1 MNSLIKKGGN
11 KMTINTKEALNF
23 TVSLLKPAHQ
33 LAEKFCQ
40 YQSNIQKAEQ
50 VYLNTLAV
58 YAVNYHLQCL
68 GFETD
73 WTHSDS
79 WDSMMQTFLNV
90 ADLEVKNYGK
100 LECRPV
106 FPDAEVVYV
115 PQEVWEGRIGYVAVQ
130 LDESLEEAT
139 LLGFAE
145 TVSTQE
151 LALSELR
158 SLEELPEYLSQFKQ
172 SQPIEERVNLSQW
185 LRDIFEAGWETIE
198 ATVAP
203 PQAELA
209 FNTRSQ
215 PPVRTSTPGVKRGKR
230 LDLERLGGSEQVAVF
245 RGKRLDLERLGGSK
259 QVAVFVGLTPTPSP
273 QLDITVEVYP
283 VGGQRYLPRELQVMV
298 LNEQGKAVLQ
308 AEAGNSEGLEFQ
320 FSGELGEIFNVKVT
334 LGEVSITE
342 KFLI

>member
-1 MNSLIKKGGN
+1 MFRNSPTKKEER
-11 KMTINTKEALNF
+11 KMIISMKETLTF
-23 TVSLLKPAHQ
+23 TVSLLRPAHQ

-40 YQSNIQKAEQ
+40 HQSNLQKAEQ
-50 VYLNTLAV
+50 VYLNTLAI

-79 WDSMMQTFLNV
+79 WDSIMQTFLDV

-106 FPDAEVVYV
+106 SPDAQVIYV

-151 LALSELR
+151 LALGELR
-158 SLEELPEYLSQFKQ
+158 SLEELPDYLSQFKQ
-172 SQPIEERVNLSQW
+172 AQAEAVREQANLSQW
-185 LRDIFEAGWETIE
+185 LRDIFEVGWETIE
-198 ATVAP
+198 AIFAP
-203 PQAELA
+203 PQDELA
-209 FNTRSQ
+209 FNARSQ
-215 PPVRTSTPGVKRGKR
+215 SPVKASPPSIPVNGVKRGKR
-230 LDLERLGGSEQVAVF
+230 LDLEWLGRRE
-245 RGKRLDLERLGGSK
+245 
-259 QVAVFVGLTPTPSP
+259 QVAVFVGLTPCPSS
-273 QLDITVEVYP
+273 QVDISVEVCP
-283 VGGQRYLPRELQVMV
+283 IGVRPYLPRELQVMV
-298 LNEQGKAVLQ
+298 LDEQGKAVLQ

-320 FSGELGEIFNVKVT
+320 FSGEPGESFSVKVT
-334 LGEVSITE
+334 LGNLSITQE
-342 KFLI
+342 FLI

>member
-1 MNSLIKKGGN
+1 MIIS
-11 KMTINTKEALNF
+11 TKEALIF

-40 YQSNIQKAEQ
+40 HQSNLQKVEQ

-73 WTHSDS
+73 WTQSDS
-79 WDSMMQTFLNV
+79 WDSMMQTFLDI

-106 FPDAEVVYV
+106 LPDAEVVYV
-115 PQEVWEGRIGYVAVQ
+115 PEEVWKERIGYVAVQ
-130 LDESLEEAT
+130 LDESLQEAT

-172 SQPIEERVNLSQW
+172 AQAVKEQVNLRQW
-185 LRDIFEAGWETIE
+185 LHNIFEVGWETVE
-198 ATVAP
+198 AIFAP

-209 FNTRSQ
+209 FNTRGLS
-215 PPVRTSTPGVKRGKR
+215 PVKVSTPEILVNGVKRGKR

-245 RGKRLDLERLGGSK
+245 I
-259 QVAVFVGLTPTPSP
+259 GLTPTLSA
-273 QLDITVEVYP
+273 QSDISVEVCP
-283 VGGQRYLPRELQVMV
+283 IGDQPYLPSDLQLMV
-298 LNEQGKAVLQ
+298 LDGQGKSVLQ
-308 AEAGNSEGLEFQ
+308 AEAGNSESIEFQ
-320 FSGELGEIFNVKVT
+320 FSGEAGESFAVKVA
-334 LGEVSITE
+334 LGDFSITE
-342 KFLI
+342 EFLI

>member
-1 MNSLIKKGGN
+1 
-11 KMTINTKEALNF
+11 MTIHTKEASNF

-33 LAEKFCQ
+33 LADKFCQ
-40 YQSNIQKAEQ
+40 HQSNLQKAEQ

-68 GFETD
+68 GFETN

-79 WDSMMQTFLNV
+79 WDSMMQTFLDV

-106 FPDAEVVYV
+106 LPDAEVIYV

-130 LDESLEEAT
+130 LDESLEEAR

-151 LALSELR
+151 LALCELH
-158 SLEELPEYLSQFKQ
+158 SLEELPDYLSKFNRAQ
-172 SQPIEERVNLSQW
+172 SVREQVNLSQW
-185 LRDIFEAGWETIE
+185 LHSIFEVGWETIE
-198 ATVAP
+198 AIFPP

-209 FNTRSQ
+209 FNIRSRFPVKAS
-215 PPVRTSTPGVKRGKR
+215 PPSIPVNGVKRGKR
-230 LDLERLGGSEQVAVF
+230 LDLERLGRRE
-245 RGKRLDLERLGGSK
+245 
-259 QVAVFVGLTPTPSP
+259 QVAVFVGLTPSVSS
-273 QLDITVEVYP
+273 QLDISVEVCTIGARP
-283 VGGQRYLPRELQVMV
+283 YLPRDLQIMV

-308 AEAGNSEGLEFQ
+308 AAAGKNSEGIEFQ
-320 FSGELGEIFNVKVT
+320 FRGELGESFSVKVT
-334 LGEVSITE
+334 LDEVSITE

>member
-1 MNSLIKKGGN
+1 
-11 KMTINTKEALNF
+11 MTIHTKEASTF
-23 TVSLLKPAHQ
+23 TVSLLRPAHQ

-40 YQSNIQKAEQ
+40 YQSNLQKAEQ

-73 WTHSDS
+73 WGKSDS
-79 WDSMMQTFLNV
+79 WDSIMQTFLDV

-106 FPDAEVVYV
+106 LPDAEVVYV
-115 PQEVWEGRIGYVAVQ
+115 PQEVWEERIGYVAVQ
-130 LDESLEEAT
+130 LDESLREAT

-145 TVSTQE
+145 TVSAQE

-172 SQPIEERVNLSQW
+172 PQAVRERVNLSQW
-185 LRDIFEAGWETIE
+185 LHSIFEVDWETIE
-198 ATVAP
+198 AIFAP

-209 FNTRSQ
+209 FRTRSQ
-215 PPVRTSTPGVKRGKR
+215 FPVRTSTPSIPTNGVKRGKR
-230 LDLERLGGSEQVAVF
+230 LDFEWLRGSE
-245 RGKRLDLERLGGSK
+245 
-259 QVAVFVGLTPTPSP
+259 QVAVFVGLTPTVSP

-283 VGGQRYLPRELQVMV
+283 IGVQRYLPRELQVMV
-298 LNEQGKAVLQ
+298 LNEQGKVVLQ
-308 AEAGNSEGLEFQ
+308 AETGKNCEGLEFQ

>member
-1 MNSLIKKGGN
+1 
-11 KMTINTKEALNF
+11 MTLNTKEALTF
-23 TVSLLKPAHQ
+23 TVSLLRPAHQ

-40 YQSNIQKAEQ
+40 HQSNLQKAEQ

-73 WTHSDS
+73 WTQSDS
-79 WDSMMQTFLNV
+79 WDSIMQTFLDV

-106 FPDAEVVYV
+106 LPDAEVIYV
-115 PQEVWEGRIGYVAVQ
+115 PQEVCEERIGYVVVQ
-130 LDESLEEAT
+130 LDESLEQAT
-139 LLGFAE
+139 LLGFVE

-151 LALSELR
+151 LALCELH
-158 SLEELPEYLSQFKQ
+158 SVEELPDYLRQFKQ
-172 SQPIEERVNLSQW
+172 AQVVKEQVNLSQW
-185 LRDIFEAGWETIE
+185 LHSIFEAGWETVE
-198 ATVAP
+198 AIVTP

-209 FNTRSQ
+209 FNIRSQ
-215 PPVRTSTPGVKRGKR
+215 SPVKLSTPSIPSNSVKRGKR
-230 LDLERLGGSEQVAVF
+230 LDLEWLGRREQLAV
-245 RGKRLDLERLGGSK
+245 L
-259 QVAVFVGLTPTPSP
+259 VGVTPTPSP
-273 QLDITVEVYP
+273 QLDITVEVCP
-283 VGGQRYLPRELQVMV
+283 IAGQPYLPRELQVMV
-298 LNEQGKAVLQ
+298 LDEQGKAVLQ

-320 FSGELGEIFNVKVT
+320 FSGELGESFSVKVT

>member
-1 MNSLIKKGGN
+1 MV
-11 KMTINTKEALNF
+11 INTKEALNF

-40 YQSNIQKAEQ
+40 HQSNIQKAEQ

-73 WTHSDS
+73 WTQSDS
-79 WDSMMQTFLNV
+79 WDSIMQTFLDV

-106 FPDAEVVYV
+106 LPDAEVVYV

-130 LDESLEEAT
+130 LDESLKEAT

-158 SLEELPEYLSQFKQ
+158 SLEELPDYLSQFKQ
-172 SQPIEERVNLSQW
+172 PQAVRERVNLSQW
-185 LRDIFEAGWETIE
+185 LHSIFEVDWETIE
-198 ATVAP
+198 AIFAP

-215 PPVRTSTPGVKRGKR
+215 SPVRTSPPSIPTNGVKRGKR
-230 LDLERLGGSEQVAVF
+230 LDLEWLGRRE
-245 RGKRLDLERLGGSK
+245 
-259 QVAVFVGLTPTPSP
+259 QVAVFVGLTPRLSS
-273 QLDITVEVYP
+273 QLDISVEVCP
-283 VGGQRYLPRELQVMV
+283 IGARPYLPRELQIMV
-298 LNEQGKAVLQ
+298 LDEQGKSVLQ
-308 AEAGNSEGLEFQ
+308 AEAGNSESIEFQ
-320 FSGELGEIFNVKVT
+320 FSGEPGESFSVKVT
-334 LGEVSITE
+334 LGNLSITQE
-342 KFLI
+342 FLI

>member
-1 MNSLIKKGGN
+1 MYRNSLIKKGEN
-11 KMTINTKEALNF
+11 KMTINTKEALTF

-40 YQSNIQKAEQ
+40 HQSNLQKAEQ

-79 WDSMMQTFLNV
+79 WDSMMQTFLDV

-106 FPDAEVVYV
+106 LPDAEVVYV

-145 TVSTQE
+145 TASTQE

-198 ATVAP
+198 AIFAP

-215 PPVRTSTPGVKRGKR
+215 PPVRTSTWCPEAARFLVNGVKRGKR
-230 LDLERLGGSEQVAVF
+230 LDLERLGGRE
-245 RGKRLDLERLGGSK
+245 
-259 QVAVFVGLTPTPSP
+259 QVAVFVGLTPTLSP
-273 QLDITVEVYP
+273 QLDITVEVCP
-283 VGGQRYLPRELQVMV
+283 LVV
-298 LNEQGKAVLQ
+298 N
-308 AEAGNSEGLEFQ
+308 
-320 FSGELGEIFNVKVT
+320 
-334 LGEVSITE
+334 
-342 KFLI
+342 LICHGSYR

>member
-1 MNSLIKKGGN
+1 
-11 KMTINTKEALNF
+11 MTIHTKEASNF
-23 TVSLLKPAHQ
+23 TVSVLRPAHQ

-40 YQSNIQKAEQ
+40 HQSNLQKAEQ

-73 WTHSDS
+73 WEKSDS
-79 WDSMMQTFLNV
+79 WDTIMQTFLDV

-106 FPDAEVVYV
+106 LPDAEVVYV
-115 PQEVWEGRIGYVAVQ
+115 PQEVWEERIGYVAVQ
-130 LDESLEEAT
+130 LDESLREAT

-151 LALSELR
+151 LALSKLR

-172 SQPIEERVNLSQW
+172 AQAVKEQVNLSQW
-185 LRDIFEAGWETIE
+185 LHNIFEVGWETVE
-198 ATVAP
+198 AIFAP

-209 FNTRSQ
+209 FNTRGSS
-215 PPVRTSTPGVKRGKR
+215 PVKVTTPEIPVNGVKRGKR
-230 LDLERLGGSEQVAVF
+230 LDLERFGGSE
-245 RGKRLDLERLGGSK
+245 
-259 QVAVFVGLTPTPSP
+259 QVAVFVGLTPTLSA
-273 QLDITVEVYP
+273 QSDISVEVCP
-283 VGGQRYLPRELQVMV
+283 IGGQPYLPSDLQLMV
-298 LNEQGKAVLQ
+298 LDEQGKSVLQ
-308 AEAGNSEGLEFQ
+308 AEAGNSESIEFQ
-320 FSGELGEIFNVKVT
+320 FSCEAGESFAVKVA
-334 LGEVSITE
+334 LGDFSITE

>member
-1 MNSLIKKGGN
+1 MK
-11 KMTINTKEALNF
+11 INTKEALTF
-23 TVSLLKPAHQ
+23 TVSLLRPAHQ

-40 YQSNIQKAEQ
+40 YQSNLQKAEQ

-68 GFETD
+68 GFETN
-73 WTHSDS
+73 WEKSDS

-106 FPDAEVVYV
+106 LPDAEVIYV

-145 TVSTQE
+145 TASTQE
-151 LALSELR
+151 LALSELH

-172 SQPIEERVNLSQW
+172 VQALREPVNLSQW
-185 LRDIFEAGWETIE
+185 LRDIFEPSWETIE
-198 ATVAP
+198 AIFAP
-203 PQAELA
+203 PQAEFA
-209 FNTRSQ
+209 FTTRNQSLLKGSI
-215 PPVRTSTPGVKRGKR
+215 PELPVNGVKRGKR
-230 LDLERLGGSEQVAVF
+230 FDLERLGESE
-245 RGKRLDLERLGGSK
+245 
-259 QVAVFVGLTPTPSP
+259 QVAVFVGLSPTPSS
-273 QLDITVEVYP
+273 QLDITVEVCP
-283 VGGQRYLPRELQVMV
+283 MGARPYLPGELHIMV
-298 LNEQGKAVLQ
+298 LDEQGKAVLQ
-308 AEAGNSEGLEFQ
+308 AEAGNSEGLEFK
-320 FSGELGEIFNVKVT
+320 FSGELGESFSVKVT

-342 KFLI
+342 EFLI

>member
-1 MNSLIKKGGN
+1 
-11 KMTINTKEALNF
+11 MTSNTKEALTF
-23 TVSLLKPAHQ
+23 TVPLLKPAHQ
-33 LAEKFCQ
+33 LADKFCQ
-40 YQSNIQKAEQ
+40 HQSNLQKAEQ

-106 FPDAEVVYV
+106 LPDAEVIYV

-172 SQPIEERVNLSQW
+172 LQPIEERVNLSQW

-230 LDLERLGGSEQVAVF
+230 LDLERLGGS
-245 RGKRLDLERLGGSK
+245 K
-259 QVAVFVGLTPTPSP
+259 QVAVFVGLTPTVSP

-298 LNEQGKAVLQ
+298 LDEQGKAVLQ

-320 FSGELGEIFNVKVT
+320 FSGEEGEIFNVKVT

>member
-1 MNSLIKKGGN
+1 
-11 KMTINTKEALNF
+11 MTINTKEALTF
-23 TVSLLKPAHQ
+23 TVSVLRPAHQ

-40 YQSNIQKAEQ
+40 HQSNLQKAEQ

-73 WTHSDS
+73 WGKSDS
-79 WDSMMQTFLNV
+79 WDTIMQTFLDV

-106 FPDAEVVYV
+106 LPDAEVVYV
-115 PQEVWEGRIGYVAVQ
+115 PQEVWEERIGYVAVQ

-158 SLEELPEYLSQFKQ
+158 ALEDLSGYLSQFKQ
-172 SQPIEERVNLSQW
+172 SPPIEERVNLSQW
-185 LRDIFEAGWETIE
+185 LHNIFEVGWETVE
-198 ATVAP
+198 AIFAP

-209 FNTRSQ
+209 FNTRGSS
-215 PPVRTSTPGVKRGKR
+215 PVKVSKPEIPVNGVKRGKR

-245 RGKRLDLERLGGSK
+245 
-259 QVAVFVGLTPTPSP
+259 VGLTPTLSA
-273 QLDITVEVYP
+273 QSDISVEVCP
-283 VGGQRYLPRELQVMV
+283 IGGQPYLPSDLQLMV
-298 LNEQGKAVLQ
+298 LDEQGKLVLQ
-308 AEAGNSEGLEFQ
+308 AEAGNSESIEFQ
-320 FSGELGEIFNVKVT
+320 FSCEAGESFTVKVT